1 MSNLFKDL
9 KKNKKK
15 ISLIDEK
22 FGEISY
28 SHLVSEAEKVQN
40 KITSNSVAL
49 LISDNRSEFVTGYI
63 AFLQKKNVIS
73 IIIDQT
79 FSINFILKIIS
90 LYKPNYFFCS
100 NKLKDN
106 FKKLVD
112 LNIIYNFQDFSIYRT
127 NYDFH
132 KKMNFKNYLLISTSG
147 TTQNPKFVRLSK
159 ENLKDN
165 LKKIIAS
172 LRITQKHRTITTM
185 PLAYSYGLSILN
197 SHLLSGA
204 SIVLNNKSVIDK
216 NFWMDIKKYQ
226 VNSFGGVPE
235 LYRYLQR
242 INFEKYISTS
252 IKYLTQAGGKLDEK
266 TLKHI
271 GKICKKKDIKFYVM
285 YGQTEAAPRISC
297 LNWKDFFSKINSIG
311 KPLKGYKIK
320 LVDKN
325 RKIINKT
332 NLKGE
337 IMFLGKNVSLGYAN
351 DLNDLKKGDENNKIL
366 YTGDLAKKDKQNFFY
381 IVGRK
386 NRIFKLF
393 GKRYDLDDIENF
405 FKKKG
410 IKTRCKIENLK
421 IKINFKSTFDEKKEI
436 ESVSNFLGLNKNFII
451 VSKEFNKTFK
461 DI

>member
-9 KKNKKK
+9 KRYKKK

-22 FGEISY
+22 FGEITY
-28 SHLVSEAEKVQN
+28 SQLINEAEKVKK
-40 KITSNSVAL
+40 KIASNSVAL
-49 LISDNRSEFVTGYI
+49 LISDNKSEFITGYI
-63 AFLQKKNVIS
+63 AFLQKKNIIS

-79 FSINFILKIIS
+79 FSVNFILKIIS

-100 NKLKDN
+100 NRLKEN
-106 FKKLVD
+106 FKKNVD
-112 LNIIYNFQDFSIYRT
+112 LKTVHDFHDFSIYRT
-127 NYDFH
+127 NYNFH
-132 KKMNFKNYLLISTSG
+132 EKVNFKNFLLISTSG
-147 TTQNPKFVRLSK
+147 TTQNPKFVRLSE

-165 LKKIIAS
+165 LYKIIAS
-172 LRITQKHRTITTM
+172 LKITKIHRTITTM

-204 SIVLNNKSVIDK
+204 TTVLNSKSVIDK
-216 NFWMDIKKYQ
+216 NFWLAISKYK

-235 LYRYLQR
+235 LYKYLQR
-242 INFEKYISTS
+242 INFEKYISKS
-252 IKYLTQAGGKLDEK
+252 ITYLTQAGGKLDEK
-266 TLKHI
+266 TLKYI
-271 GKICKKKDIKFYVM
+271 GEICKKKNIKFYVM

-297 LNWKDFFSKINSIG
+297 LDWKDFFFKINSIG
-311 KPLKGYKIK
+311 KPLRGYKIK
-320 LVDKN
+320 LVDKKK
-325 RKIINKT
+325 KIINKINT
-332 NLKGE
+332 KGE

-351 DLNDLKKGDENNKIL
+351 NLNDLKKGDENNQKL

-393 GKRYDLDDIENF
+393 GKRYNLDDIENF
-405 FKKKG
+405 FKRKG

-436 ESVSNFLGLNKNFII
+436 DSVSNFLGINKNFII
-451 VSKEFNKTFK
+451 VSKDFKKTFK

>member
-28 SHLVSEAEKVQN
+28 SHLISEAEKVQN

-112 LNIIYNFQDFSIYRT
+112 LNIVYNFQDFSIYRT

-132 KKMNFKNYLLISTSG
+132 KRMNFKNYLLISTSG

-235 LYRYLQR
+235 LYQYLQR

-266 TLKHI
+266 ILKYI